1 MSNDAKPCVLVVDDD
16 PDLATIVRHIL
27 NRAGYEAHSALTG
40 QAALD
45 WLKTRTADVVLL
57 DLMMP
62 DINGFTIL
70 RALRAHDVTRTLPVI
85 ILTAKADS
93 ATRDETALAGANSF
107 LSKPINS
114 TLLLDHVR
122 RALAAKHATPAVA

>member
-1 MSNDAKPCVLVVDDD
+1 MSSDAKPCILVVDDD

-27 NRAGYEAHSALTG
+27 NRAGYEAHSVFSG

-45 WLKTRTADVVLL
+45 WLKNRQPDVVLL

-70 RALRAHDVTRTLPVI
+70 RALRAHDVTRALPVI

-93 ATRDETALAGANSF
+93 TTRDETAEAGASGF

-114 TLLLDHVR
+114 AVLLAHVR
-122 RALAAKHATPAVA
+122 RALTARQAVPAA